1 MLVKNHY
8 NKNDYCLS
16 SSGHWVR
23 NFTKPIAKA
32 IDINELIPP
41 EDVKLILE
49 NEIKNDIKHYPIME
63 AESQIHEN
71 VLIIGDGLGH
81 EETLAVIEELPANVA
96 IIGVNGIF
104 SKWSSKRKL
113 NYYIVN
119 NPYKECINY
128 FPQSLSYWPKCIASI
143 RTYPKFLEAFQ
154 GKKFIY
160 YPATT
165 VGYSGVRCNYDYFID
180 DYRNP
185 VCAALG
191 IAYKFKAKRVVLAS
205 VLELFKQG
213 RSGMERLNEETW
225 FYPQQK
231 MAHSL
236 IDANLY
242 WLQKAKINVHY
253 TQRSLDYKYA
263 TYISLKEMR
272 GFFNEKR

>member
-23 NFTKPIAKA
+23 NFTKPIAKP
-32 IDINELIPP
+32 IDVNELIPF
-41 EDVKLILE
+41 EDLKLILE
-49 NEIKNDIKHYPIME
+49 NEIKNEAKHYPVME
-63 AESQIHEN
+63 NAAHIHEN
-71 VLIIGDGLGH
+71 VLILGDGLGY
-81 EETLAVIEELPANVA
+81 EEVFEALDELPANVVTV
-96 IIGVNGIF
+96 GVNGIF
-104 SKWSSKRKL
+104 SKWQSKRKL
-113 NYYIVN
+113 NYYVVN
-119 NPYKECINY
+119 NPYRECLNY

-143 RTYPKFLEAFQ
+143 RTNPKFLEAFQ
-154 GKKFIY
+154 GTKFLY

-165 VGYSGVRCNYDYFID
+165 IGYSGIKPNTDYFID
-180 DYRNP
+180 DYRNA

-191 IAYKFKAKRVVLAS
+191 VAYKFRAKRIVLAN
-205 VLELFKQG
+205 VLELFQQ
-213 RSGMERLNEETW
+213 ERPGLEQVAEDVW
-225 FYPQQK
+225 LYPQQK

-253 TQRSLDYKYA
+253 TQKKPDYNYA